1 MTNNSKVKSNQPT
14 AIANGILVLKNKLLE
29 GKSLLIRDG
38 KILAIVNGDD
48 IGSEFQKVD
57 AGGRLIS
64 PGLIDIHVHGALGYT
79 FNIPKFEA
87 FQGITQSHLA
97 HGTTSLLATIAT
109 APVNKIIECIQFV
122 DKWISQSNFG
132 SQVLGIHLEGPF
144 FSMAQKGA
152 QDAAN
157 IILPTNN
164 VVDAILEHHK
174 NIKIFSYAPELP
186 GALTLTE
193 RLLKLDIIP
202 AAGHSA
208 AFDDDVIAAMNLGL
222 SHIIHVWNA
231 QSTTVREG
239 VWRRPGLLESTLT
252 FDGLTVEMIADNKHL
267 PATLM
272 KLAFK
277 SLGSDRLCIVSDA
290 SAGAGL
296 QNGDKYF
303 MGDVEYEVKEGVG
316 MTLDG
321 TSFAGSVTYLNEMI
335 SVLTN
340 VVGISLP
347 EAIKMASL
355 TPARIIGVDNQK
367 GSIEVFKD
375 ADLVILNEDYNVWKT
390 MIMGEWVYSSD

>member
-1 MTNNSKVKSNQPT
+1 MTNNSKVKSNQPI
-14 AIANGILVLKNKLLE
+14 AIANGILVLEDKLLE

-79 FNIPKFEA
+79 FNIPRFEA
-87 FQGITQSHLA
+87 FQGITQSHLV

-109 APVNKIIECIQFV
+109 APVNKIIECIQFT
-122 DKWISQSNFG
+122 DKWISQSNYG

-186 GALTLTE
+186 GALRLTE
-193 RLLKLDIIP
+193 RLFNLDIIP
-202 AAGHSA
+202 AAGHSS

-296 QNGDKYF
+296 QNGDKYI

-340 VVGISLP
+340 IVGISLP

-390 MIMGEWVYSSD
+390 MIMGDWVFSSD